1 MRKIAFVFTALVM
14 LLLLFCSCEPF
25 LQESSSSES
34 EELSEKISE
43 VGSQSESASES
54 ETQIDTSSF
63 PTVKYISGEGGT
75 IIGLSEQRVA
85 IGERTEEVRVK
96 ADSGYRFIGWND
108 GIMLMRRS
116 DLVNGDATYIA
127 RFEKFHTV
135 TFACDSKQGTI
146 SGKAVQHIDV
156 GESTT
161 EVTASPSAGF
171 KFLCW
176 DNGEASPTIKITPTD
191 NAKITAI
198 FVPSS
203 LQFPAIH
210 IDTEGSAPIVSK
222 EEYLNCYITVS
233 NTAEGYAME
242 GALGQVRGRG
252 NTSFQVDKCSY
263 KIKFDERTDLFGMG
277 DARDWALISNHF
289 DLSIVRNYIAY
300 TVASKFETQRF
311 ASKNQFID
319 LYVNGEYRG
328 VYLVC
333 EQVEVQENRV
343 NITEGSTEVDTGYLI
358 ELDSRAEDR
367 GFYVFGKFHAIKT
380 PNPNKGELSAE
391 QTTYIFKYVSKAHS
405 TILKKSWS
413 EVCELVDVES
423 FAEAYIIYELFK
435 CVDVGFASFYMYK
448 EAGGK
453 LTAGPVWDF
462 DRSMGNVENKGD
474 SRYYD
479 TLWARKD
486 NMWFLG
492 LFMHEE
498 FEMLVREKLEKY
510 LPTIRQ
516 TLEACYIYL
525 EAHEESFNR
534 NFERW
539 DILGG
544 YVYPNPSE
552 LNRLQTWREHL
563 DWLKVYIENSLN
575 FMVKSYPPTGE

>member
-1 MRKIAFVFTALVM
+1 MRKIAFVFIALAM

-34 EELSEKISE
+34 EESSGEISE

-146 SGKAVQHIDV
+146 SGKAVQHIDA

-161 EVTASPSAGF
+161 EVTASPLAGF

-176 DNGEASPTIKITPTD
+176 DNGETSPTIKITPTD

-233 NTAEGYAME
+233 NTADGYAME

-300 TVASKFETQRF
+300 AVASKFETQRF

-367 GFYVFGKFHAIKT
+367 GFYVFGKFHAVKT
-380 PNPNKGELSAE
+380 PNPNKGELSSE
-391 QTTYIFKYVSKAHS
+391 QMTYIFRYVSSAHS

-413 EVCELVDVES
+413 EVCEVVDVDS
-423 FAEAYIIYELFK
+423 FAEAYVIYELFK
-435 CVDVGFASFYMYK
+435 CVDVGYASFFMFK

-453 LTAGPVWDF
+453 LAVGPVWDF
-462 DRSMGNVENKGD
+462 DRSMGNVGNNDAARRYD
-474 SRYYD
+474 S
-479 TLWARKD
+479 LWARKD

-575 FMVKSYPPTGE
+575 FMVKTYPPTGE

>member
-1 MRKIAFVFTALVM
+1 MRKITVIFAILVAFLFI
-14 LLLLFCSCEPF
+14 FCSCEPF
-25 LQESSSSES
+25 LQESSSSSSNEES
-34 EELSEKISE
+34 SEGVSD
-43 VGSQSESASES
+43 VGSESES

-63 PTVKYISGEGGT
+63 PTIKYISEEGGT
-75 IIGLSEQRVA
+75 IIGLGEQRVA

-96 ADSGYRFIGWND
+96 ANSGYRFIGWND

-116 DLVNGDATYIA
+116 DVVSSDMTYIA

-146 SGKAVQHIDV
+146 SGKAIQQIVS
-156 GESTT
+156 GETT
-161 EVTASPSAGF
+161 SEVTASARAGF

-176 DNGEASPTIKITPTD
+176 DNGEVSPTITITPTD
-191 NAKITAI
+191 STKITAI

-203 LQFPAIH
+203 LQFPSLYIETK
-210 IDTEGSAPIVSK
+210 DSAPIVSK
-222 EEYLNCYITVS
+222 EEYLSCYITVS
-233 NTAEGYAME
+233 NTSEDYAME
-242 GALGQVRGRG
+242 RALGQVRGRG

-263 KIKFDERTDLFGMG
+263 KIKFDERVDLFGMG
-277 DARDWALISNHF
+277 EARDWALISNHF
-289 DLSIVRNYIAY
+289 DLSLVRNYLAY
-300 TVASKFETQRF
+300 AVASKFETQQF

-319 LYVNGEYRG
+319 LYINGEYRG
-328 VYLVC
+328 VYLAC

-343 NITEGSTEVDTGYLI
+343 NITEGSKEEDTGYLI

-423 FAEAYIIYELFK
+423 FAEAYVIYELFK
-435 CVDVGFASFYMYK
+435 CVDVGFASFFMYK

-453 LTAGPVWDF
+453 LAVGPVWDF
-462 DRSMGNVENKGD
+462 DRSMGNVGNNESARRYD
-474 SRYYD
+474 S
-479 TLWARKD
+479 LWARKD
-486 NMWFLG
+486 NIWFLG

-498 FEMLVREKLEKY
+498 FEALVCEKLEKY

-563 DWLKVYIENSLN
+563 DWNKEYLN
-575 FMVKSYPPTGE
+575 KSIDFLLETYPPIS